1 MRITHKPSGVVV
13 SMQDEKSQLQ
23 NREKAM
29 RVLRAR
35 LYEQALAEQQAELA
49 ADRRAQVG
57 TGDRAEKIRTYNYG
71 ERRVTDHRIK
81 LTVHNLDAVLEGEL
95 DELTAGLTADE
106 KRRRLE
112 AQAAAPT
119 DADGRHAGARG
130 ARLGGDRAHAPRGST
145 RRAWTP
151 RCCSPTR
158 WASSASRCSSTA
170 RRRCRARPCASSR
183 TPCAGARSAASRW
196 PTSPA
201 SRAFATSTCT
211 STRACSSRARRPRR
225 WSRRRSTCRQG
236 ARVVDVGTGSGAVAL
251 ALKDERPDLAVTAT
265 DISEDAL
272 VVARANAARLGLDVA
287 LRARRPAR
295 GRGRGRR
302 RGLQSALRRGRRAAG
317 ARDRAPRAGR
327 GAVRRASTGWR
338 WCAGWW
344 RRPPSAAPPSSPL
357 EVGAGQALA
366 VEELARAAGFA
377 RTERRADLAGD
388 RPRGGRVA
396 LSAADAQTFARCIA
410 VGGIAVF
417 PADTVYGLACEPD
430 SKEAVQR
437 LYMLKRRPPDKPA
450 AVMFFALDLA
460 LAALPELGPRTDGR
474 AARAA
479 ARRRHAAAA
488 QPGRA
493 LSARLR
499 RRDGRCPGRAGA
511 VVAAGAGRAGRRPL
525 AGAAVQRERRRRARR
540 PPPGGRAR
548 STCASTPTSSSTAAS
563 CPARRR
569 RWSTCGPMSSTS
581 EWSVAREG
589 AMSVT
594 EVAARLESAP

>member
-1 MRITHKPSGVVV
+1 MRITHKPSGIVV

-95 DELTAGLTADE
+95 DELTAGLLG
-106 KRRRLE
+106 RRE
-112 AQAAAPT
+112 APPARGPGRRAAAERPMAGT
-119 DADGRHAGARG
+119 PVREALDSAVIALGAAGVDTPRLDAEV
-130 ARLGGDRAHAPRGST
+130 LLAHALGIDRLAMLVDGEAT
-145 RRAWTP
+145 VQ
-151 RCCSPTR
+151 
-158 WASSASRCSSTA
+158 
-170 RRRCRARPCASSR
+170 
-183 TPCAGARSAASRW
+183 G
-196 PTSPA
+196 PA
-201 SRAFATSTCT
+201 VRAFQDAV
-211 STRACSSRARRPRR
+211 
-225 WSRRRSTCRQG
+225 RRRSVGREPVAYITGVKGFRHLDLHVDPRVLIPRPETETLVEAALELPPC

-265 DISEDAL
+265 DVSEDAL
-272 VVARANAARLGLDVA
+272 AVARANAARLGLDVA

-295 GRGRGRR
+295 RRGRGRR
-302 RGLQSALRRGRRAAG
+302 RGLQPALRRGRR
-317 ARDRAPRAGR
+317 RRWRPRSRATSRPRRSTR
-327 GAVRRASTGWR
+327 GSTGWR
-338 WCAGWW
+338 WSAGWW
-344 RRPPSAAPPSSPL
+344 RRPASAAPPSSPL

-388 RPRGGRVA
+388 RPGGGRVA
-396 LSAADAQTFARCIA
+396 LSAADAQTFERCIA

-437 LYMLKRRPPDKPA
+437 LYMLKRRRARQAGRGHVLRPRPRARGA
-450 AVMFFALDLA
+450 ARAR
-460 LAALPELGPRTDGR
+460 AAHGGR

-479 ARRRHAAAA
+479 ARRRSRCCCPTR
-488 QPGRA
+488 PGRFPLAVRRPTPTSSGLRVPAWPPA
-493 LSARLR
+493 LAALADVRWPVLQSSAN
-499 RRDGRCPGRAGA
+499 
-511 VVAAGAGRAGRRPL
+511 AAGGPDARRLEDVPAVHARAHRP
-525 AGAAVQRERRRRARR
+525 RPRRRRAARHALD
-540 PPPGGRAR
+540 GGR
-548 STCASTPTSSSTAAS
+548 
-563 CPARRR
+563 PA
-569 RWSTCGPMSSTS
+569 G
-581 EWSVAREG
+581 
-589 AMSVT
+589 
-594 EVAARLESAP
+594 L